1 MADDRKEKIEKEEV
15 SKESVELNQEK
26 ISENKEQPQQNEK
39 KPVQERISLK
49 EKLVRI
55 FYTVLPFFVVSVIA
69 TIVWPEQVL
78 GFLSFLRRKIFQS
91 SLAIAPFAIIGG
103 LTYSLFFFPG
113 RRLEHAKKKL
123 FSSLGKTFAFFFII
137 MGSIRGLVYW
147 GVNNNLLVE
156 LEEGLF
162 TVLPFLLLSVI
173 ARYFFNLLIFK
184 LKGTKRNLFITLK
197 SISSVIIIGCG
208 VLTAANDMG
217 YDIKVLLG
225 TLGVSGLAL
234 SFAVKD
240 ALSNSICGLLIIIYE
255 PFKVG
260 SRVKITDKEGI
271 VEKIEL
277 KYLTLRESDEQIH
290 IIPNSTVFKQIISI
304 NKKS

>member
-1 MADDRKEKIEKEEV
+1 
-15 SKESVELNQEK
+15 
-26 ISENKEQPQQNEK
+26 
-39 KPVQERISLK
+39 
-49 EKLVRI
+49 
-55 FYTVLPFFVVSVIA
+55 
-69 TIVWPEQVL
+69 
-78 GFLSFLRRKIFQS
+78 
-91 SLAIAPFAIIGG
+91 
-103 LTYSLFFFPG
+103 
-113 RRLEHAKKKL
+113 
-123 FSSLGKTFAFFFII
+123 

-147 GVNNNLLVE
+147 GVNNNHLVE